1 MADLNSLSRAFYW
14 HPEHSPSLD
23 RVEAFARQVVAA
35 VFSELEKKFDPFD
48 ALEGPYK
55 RLTMDAKEYL
65 ALKRELC
72 GEKEGGNV
80 C

>member
-23 RVEAFARQVVAA
+23 RVEAFARQVTEAVLDEAVMRIDLNGTAA
-35 VFSELEKKFDPFD
+35 RGCDVII
-48 ALEGPYK
+48 
-55 RLTMDAKEYL
+55 

-72 GEKEGGNV
+72 GKGKKS
-80 C
+80 